1 MPEGVSGL
9 FLEILILRQHLRGY
23 LGATTNRMAHKYRTM
38 TLRCNM
44 AILRRTELKKLRAGR
59 VDKLGRTNKPVASGT
74 GLGRERLDVRSDRG
88 GVRSLVAVAATQV
101 DPAHLPL
108 ALQSSRTLVPKKF
121 RSKVQLVHAEST
133 ICELRSPG
141 QTRAS
146 APTRT
151 WVDEGCAPTR
161 VSGFAEADGAVSGV
175 DVE

>member
-1 MPEGVSGL
+1 
-9 FLEILILRQHLRGY
+9 
-23 LGATTNRMAHKYRTM
+23 MAHKYRTM

-59 VDKLGRTNKPVASGT
+59 VDKLGRTNQPLACET

-88 GVRSLVAVAATQV
+88 GARSLVAVAATQV

-133 ICELRSPG
+133 
-141 QTRAS
+141 QVRAS
-146 APTRT
+146 LAWADEDVCPYASFTRREVCGST
-151 WVDEGCAPTR
+151 LSSIPMLHSWPAQPPPPAVRRGTVPWKCAPVR
-161 VSGFAEADGAVSGV
+161 
-175 DVE
+175 